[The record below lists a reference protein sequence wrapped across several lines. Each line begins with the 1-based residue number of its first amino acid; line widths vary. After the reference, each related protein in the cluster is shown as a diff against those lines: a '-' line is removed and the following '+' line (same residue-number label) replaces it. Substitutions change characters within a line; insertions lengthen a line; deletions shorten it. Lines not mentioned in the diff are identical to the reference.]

1 MGIQRILCGA
11 LFATCVTSVD
21 GHFHV
26 SSLNVVEDMVL
37 LSASVLTDQADKFCG
52 RQFVYVLQQL
62 LPQAWGASVVYIFNK
77 SIHLWLKPNFI
88 SQTQC
93 LFRDLWIL
101 SAFLVLQIFEHT
113 GQK

>member
-21 GHFHV
+21 GHFHM

-88 SQTQC
+88 SQKLNACFVTY
-93 LFRDLWIL
+93 
-101 SAFLVLQIFEHT
+101 
-113 GQK
+113 GY